1 MSHHESP
8 PDISLLSG
16 DFWGRNPHE
25 ELTWLRANSPVWW
38 DENSNI
44 WGIARYDHVKEIE
57 TNAAVFSNAN
67 GVRPEAGATPM
78 LIDLDDPAHRRR
90 RQLVAEG
97 FTPRR
102 VREQEPKVRRVV
114 DRLIDQVCEAGEC
127 DFVWDLAAWLPLV
140 MIGDALGVD
149 PADHA
154 TLMTWSDD
162 LLRGQGTSDPELL
175 TKMIDAFSGYT
186 DYANRVIEDRRGCP
200 RDDLMSVLV
209 HAEVDGEHLDDGAL
223 LFDSLLILIG
233 GDETTR
239 HVLSGG
245 MEQLMAHPDQ
255 RQLPGDLEA
264 RCDRV
269 DQGDAEYDEHGGEHE
284 HRGEHRADR
293 PPARVRFA
301 VVPAEPEHCGRQ
313 PELEHDRGQR
323 ARGHDGLDLA
333 EPGLADVLGPGVD
346 RQKED
351 RDQLRDDPAQ
361 AVHERLAGELLQPG
375 AHAGV
380 LGSLLVGGR
389 SAGRKSVPNS
399 SRLLSGDCSHR
410 TRGP

>member
-1 MSHHESP
+1 MSSDRKI
-8 PDISLLSG
+8 PDINLLSG
-16 DFWGRNPHE
+16 EFWGRNPHD
-25 ELTWLRANSPVWW
+25 ELSWLRANAPVYW
-38 DENSNI
+38 DAAANI

-57 TNAAVFSNAN
+57 TNPEVFSNAN

-102 VREQEPKVRRVV
+102 VRAQEPKVRTVV

-162 LLRGQGTSDPELL
+162 LLRGQGQTDEVLL
-175 TKMIDAFSGYT
+175 TKMVDAFSGYT
-186 DYANRVIEDRRGCP
+186 EYANRVIEDRRGCP

-209 HAEVDGEHLDDGAL
+209 HAEVDGERLDDGAL

-239 HVLSGG
+239 HVISGG
-245 MEQLMAHPDQ
+245 AYQLLARSQPVGPAPRRPRARNHCGRGDAALGDARSRTWRAPPRARPTSTEPRSARASSCCCSTRRPTATRATSTSRSASTSPARPNDHVAFGFGPHFCLGSSLARIEARVMFEQLLERLPD
-255 RQLPGDLEA
+255 LHLVDDTEPGYRPASFVSGYESM
-264 RCDRV
+264 RV
-269 DQGDAEYDEHGGEHE
+269 AFTPTAPIGS
-284 HRGEHRADR
+284 
-293 PPARVRFA
+293 PARV
-301 VVPAEPEHCGRQ
+301 
-313 PELEHDRGQR
+313 
-323 ARGHDGLDLA
+323 
-333 EPGLADVLGPGVD
+333 
-346 RQKED
+346 
-351 RDQLRDDPAQ
+351 
-361 AVHERLAGELLQPG
+361 
-375 AHAGV
+375 
-380 LGSLLVGGR
+380 
-389 SAGRKSVPNS
+389 
-399 SRLLSGDCSHR
+399 
-410 TRGP
+410 TR